1 MNEALPP
8 PAQPYSGTD
17 LAHFSAQLPARG
29 TLVGIDLGSKTVGLA
44 LSDIERSFAGS
55 YRTLERRKFVQDWSE
70 IEKLV
75 RRENVVG
82 FVMGLPLNMD
92 GSSGPRVQAS
102 KTYAR
107 SIRGVSPL
115 PILFWDERLS
125 TFEAE
130 RALIAADMSR
140 TKRAAVI
147 DATAAAVILQ
157 GALDA
162 LYAHA

>member
-1 MNEALPP
+1 MTQPARAPDLTLAEFDAL
-8 PAQPYSGTD
+8 
-17 LAHFSAQLPARG
+17 LPARG
-29 TLVGIDLGSKTVGLA
+29 ALIGIDLGSKTVGLA
-44 LSDIERSFAGS
+44 LSDVGRSFAGP
-55 YRTLERRKFVQDWSE
+55 YKTLERRKFAQDWAE

-92 GSSGPRVQAS
+92 GTAGARVQAS
-102 KTYAR
+102 RTYAR
-107 SIRGVSPL
+107 SLRNICPL
-115 PILFWDERLS
+115 PVLFWDERLS

-162 LYAHA
+162 LATGF